1 MTNWAMSS
9 KLRGQ
14 LTKGPELAAAFKEQG
29 GGGVRVRAG
38 RRQGNE
44 TQRATGRLRGPLGS
58 WTALLSDVEQGWDKI
73 RNGSGHGLWA
83 IHIH

>member
-38 RRQGNE
+38 RGQGDRRRRRSE
-44 TQRATGRLRGPLGS
+44 GQSREKAG
-58 WTALLSDVEQGWDKI
+58 K
-73 RNGSGHGLWA
+73 
-83 IHIH
+83 